1 MAVEQLDMIMS
12 GGGTGIQPYIDAMQ
26 GNIDTIVEALG

>member
-12 GGGTGIQPYIDAMQ
+12 GGGTGIGPYIDAMQ